1 MALPEK
7 PSERGRL
14 WTLDYIFD
22 LLTAHFGF
30 VSYSSLFTIVPPY
43 VLERGGEEWQL
54 GLVVG
59 SFGVVGLLIRP
70 FAGRWVVSFGTK
82 RVAIAGVVILGVASF
97 LYIPAFNVWLLIP
110 VRMLQGVGLAIAPVA
125 TSAIVANL
133 APARRRA
140 EGMAYM
146 GNSIGVSNLY
156 APVFAYFLLKQ
167 LGFEAAFLFSGI
179 AGMLAAAF
187 ALMLSARRTAF
198 PITPETSR
206 QIVPLISRGA
216 LFPTLVFLGYTIT
229 TAPVNTFLPL
239 LAEER
244 GLGNPGLFFTV
255 NSSTSIIAMFFSGP
269 IADRLGRASV
279 IMPGLLS
286 AAAAMN
292 VLMIAS
298 NQLVFLA
305 AAFLTGAGF
314 GLLQPGIQSLTVDRV
329 PPRERGSALATL
341 QSAWDIGGSGG
352 AFALGPIAGVV
363 GTAATFGIVGAGTLA
378 SLGGFVVRQVRTGRK
393 PASRA
398 VEPAE

>member
-22 LLTAHFGF
+22 MLTAHFGF

-43 VLERGGEEWQL
+43 VLDRGGEEWQL
-54 GLVVG
+54 GIVVG

-97 LYIPAFNVWLLIP
+97 LYIPAFNVWMLIP

-167 LGFEAAFLFSGI
+167 FGFEAAFLFSGI

-187 ALMLSARRTAF
+187 ALMLSAKRTAF

-206 QIVPLISRGA
+206 RAVPLISRGA

-255 NSSTSIIAMFFSGP
+255 NSSTSIAAMFFSGP

-286 AAAAMN
+286 AAAMY
-292 VLMIAS
+292 VLMVA
-298 NQLVFLA
+298 
-305 AAFLTGAGF
+305 
-314 GLLQPGIQSLTVDRV
+314 
-329 PPRERGSALATL
+329 
-341 QSAWDIGGSGG
+341 
-352 AFALGPIAGVV
+352 PISSC
-363 GTAATFGIVGAGTLA
+363 FWLRH
-378 SLGGFVVRQVRTGRK
+378 S
-393 PASRA
+393 
-398 VEPAE
+398 